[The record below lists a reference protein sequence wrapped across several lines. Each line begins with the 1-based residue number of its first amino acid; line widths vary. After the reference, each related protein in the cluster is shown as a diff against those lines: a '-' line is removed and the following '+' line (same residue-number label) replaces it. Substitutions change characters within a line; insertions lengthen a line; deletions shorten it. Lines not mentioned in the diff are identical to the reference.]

1 MSPWTAS
8 ESLEGTPGDTGGG
21 NSSMYPKANVVLTE
35 RVDATPGVQR
45 AARGQ
50 PPRRGLGFPAA
61 EFTVFG
67 GGTPAHASF
76 QNRAEAK
83 VRLAAR
89 FVGNMFWWPP
99 LWSVKPFAA
108 S

>member
-35 RVDATPGVQR
+35 RVEATPGGQR
-45 AARGQ
+45 AAYGQ
-50 PPRRGLGFPAA
+50 PPRGGLGFPAA
-61 EFTVFG
+61 EFTVCG
-67 GGTPAHASF
+67 VGRRPMQVF

-89 FVGNMFWWPP
+89 VVGNMFWWPP